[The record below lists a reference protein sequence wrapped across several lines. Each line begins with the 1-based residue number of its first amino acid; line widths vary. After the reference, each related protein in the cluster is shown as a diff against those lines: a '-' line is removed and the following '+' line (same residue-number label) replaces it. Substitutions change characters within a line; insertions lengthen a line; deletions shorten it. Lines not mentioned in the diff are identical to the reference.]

1 MRYRSKNDKTP
12 LLTRLGVP
20 PVYLALSV
28 GVVAV
33 SFAAIFIRLAD
44 APPLVIASYRLS
56 IGAAVMVG
64 LSSGARWRSGVRALS
79 APGLTKRDALL
90 LGVASVC
97 LALHFGFW
105 IASLDYTSVTS
116 SVVLVTSNP
125 LLVALASR
133 LLLGEAIQRRVL
145 AGIGVGIVGGLILAA
160 GDASREGELLG
171 DLLAVLGA
179 VAIVGYLL
187 AGRRLRTHL
196 PVLQYT
202 ALVYSGTAVLLVVAA
217 LLAREPF
224 TGYTLGTYG
233 AMVLLA
239 LIPQVLGHSL
249 FNWSLA
255 HVTGTAVAVSVM
267 AEPVIASLLAVPILG
282 ELPNAT
288 SVGGGLIILAGIYLA
303 LRPAN
308 VRR

>member
-1 MRYRSKNDKTP
+1 M
-12 LLTRLGVP
+12 LTRLGIP
-20 PVYLALSV
+20 PVNLALPV

-33 SFAAIFIRLAD
+33 SFAAILIRLAD

-56 IGAAVMVG
+56 IGAGVMVAVAA
-64 LSSGARWRSGVRALS
+64 GARWRSRAHVTS
-79 APGLTKRDALL
+79 ASRLTWRDAPL

-116 SVVLVTSNP
+116 SVVLVTANP
-125 LLVALASR
+125 LLVAMASR
-133 LLLGEAIQRRVL
+133 LLLGEPMRRRVL
-145 AGIGVGIVGGLILAA
+145 AGVGVGLVGGLIIAV
-160 GDASREGELLG
+160 GDADRKGELFG
-171 DLLAVLGA
+171 DLLAFLGA
-179 VAIVGYLL
+179 VTIVGYLL
-187 AGRRLRTHL
+187 AGRRLRTHV
-196 PVLQYT
+196 P
-202 ALVYSGTAVLLVVAA
+202 ALSYVSVVYSGTAVLLVAAA
-217 LLAREPF
+217 LLAGEPF

-255 HVTGTAVAVSVM
+255 HVTGTAVAVAVM
-267 AEPVIASLLAVPILG
+267 AEPVIASILAIPILG

-288 SVGGGLIILAGIYLA
+288 SMGGGILILAGIYLA
-303 LRPAN
+303 MRPATLH
-308 VRR
+308 R